1 MKLKNSAHAALL
13 TTALI
18 AGTAAAPAFAANGGP
33 AADTAAQAVA
43 TVQNATGTADVAS
56 GSTTGTVMPTD
67 RGLVTVTTPASAEGR
82 VTVAASDGSMVTM
95 SLPAAVDAA
104 GTTSAAGT
112 TVYPD
117 AAAHTDL
124 AAQATVDGGARALV
138 TLKSAAAPTTQRFD
152 LGLPDGAT
160 LVADGAGGYDI
171 AASANG
177 AGTAVRGHVDAPW
190 AKDANGNPVPTSYSL
205 DGNTLVQTIE
215 TGPDTAYPVVADPH
229 YTWGIITGT
238 VYFNKKETK
247 LLALGGTVVSWI
259 PNPAAVV
266 GGRSLAAIAGVAVAA
281 DKCVKIKVN
290 PGLAVLSPSA
300 AVAGSGYYSGKSGDG
315 YCK

>member
-1 MKLKNSAHAALL
+1 MKLKNSVHAALL
-13 TTALI
+13 TTALA
-18 AGTAAAPAFAANGGP
+18 AGTVAPAV
-33 AADTAAQAVA
+33 AADGGRAAGAVAQAAA
-43 TVQNATGTADVAS
+43 TVQKATGTKDVVADSA
-56 GSTTGTVMPTD
+56 TGAVTATE
-67 RGLVTVTTPASAEGR
+67 RGLVTVTTPASAGGR
-82 VTVAASDGSMVTM
+82 VTVAASDGSAVTM
-95 SLPAAVDAA
+95 TLPAAVDAA
-104 GTTSAAGT
+104 GATSAAGT
-112 TVYPD
+112 TVYPN

-124 AAQATVDGGARALV
+124 ATQATVDGGARALV
-138 TLKSAAAPTTQRFD
+138 TLKNAAAPTIQRFD
-152 LGLPDGAT
+152 LGLPAGAT
-160 LVADGAGGYDI
+160 LIADGAGGYDI
-171 AASANG
+171 VTSANG
-177 AGTAVRGHVDAPW
+177 AGAATRGHVDAPW
-190 AKDANGNPVPTSYSL
+190 AKDANGNSVPTIYSL

-266 GGRSLAAIAGVAVAA
+266 GGRSLAAIAGAAVAA

-290 PGLAVLSPSA
+290 PGLAPLSPGA
-300 AVAGSGYYSGKSGDG
+300 AVSGSGYYSGKSGDG